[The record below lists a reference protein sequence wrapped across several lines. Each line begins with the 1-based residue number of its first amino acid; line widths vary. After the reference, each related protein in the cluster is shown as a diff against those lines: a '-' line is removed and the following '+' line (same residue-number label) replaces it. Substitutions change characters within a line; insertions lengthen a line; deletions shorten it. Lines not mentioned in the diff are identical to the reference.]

1 MESLYAEVE
10 ELLAL
15 PGIGEFEID
24 GCVTILSM
32 THISGKEGQCGLGV
46 LSPGSDAL

>member
-24 GCVTILSM
+24 GCVAIFPVA
-32 THISGKEGQCGLGV
+32 HIGGKEGQCGLGV